1 MPRINTYTDNTTI
14 EDDDKLL
21 TYDTQ
26 GAATKLTAF
35 SRIWTWVQAKFHAL
49 AASSTAWNSNDK
61 MIVDRNGTIARVDA
75 SIPAKNIVETYNGS
89 TLAGT
94 AQSVKAAIDGLNTA
108 LEGLKTVYK
117 GSLAASGTGASVS
130 ITGAGTH
137 CIYIVAVGNWNA
149 SRILVVYPGNGGDVR
164 VKPLSWYANS
174 DTAPSDIVTITAG
187 SGTSGITI
195 ANASSNACPLTVFAI
210 VKSN

>member
-94 AQSVKAAIDGLNTA
+94 AQSVKAAIDGLDV
-108 LEGLKTVYK
+108 LQGEEYP
-117 GSLAASGTGASVS
+117 AA
-130 ITGAGTH
+130 H
-137 CIYIVAVGNWNA
+137 H
-149 SRILVVYPGNGGDVR
+149 
-164 VKPLSWYANS
+164 
-174 DTAPSDIVTITAG
+174 APAHR
-187 SGTSGITI
+187 
-195 ANASSNACPLTVFAI
+195 
-210 VKSN
+210 